1 MMYLTTGNLK
11 TVLTLSKQGGGTA
24 AYNNISL
31 GLFLINHVAS
41 TSQILEQARR
51 ARFLVYLTTGNP
63 KTVLTSSKQGG
74 GTAAYNNI
82 SLGLFLINHVAILL
96 SPEMEKRKEDFIEQR
111 GATV

>member
-1 MMYLTTGNLK
+1 M
-11 TVLTLSKQGGGTA
+11 SK
-24 AYNNISL
+24 NNQNEIIQKNDDIIYFS
-31 GLFLINHVAS
+31 
-41 TSQILEQARR
+41 AR
-51 ARFLVYLTTGNP
+51 NP
-63 KTVLTSSKQGG
+63 KTVVTVSKQGG

>member
-1 MMYLTTGNLK
+1 MKTAPLK
-11 TVLTLSKQGGGTA
+11 S
-24 AYNNISL
+24 SEEPR
-31 GLFLINHVAS
+31 S
-41 TSQILEQARR
+41 RR
-51 ARFLVYLTTGNP
+51 IMYLTTGNP
-63 KTVLTSSKQGG
+63 KTVLTLSKQGG

>member
-1 MMYLTTGNLK
+1 MKNSAQNIYFGSLKKTPIQKNDNIMYF
-11 TVLTLSKQGGGTA
+11 SA
-24 AYNNISL
+24 
-31 GLFLINHVAS
+31 
-41 TSQILEQARR
+41 E
-51 ARFLVYLTTGNP
+51 NP
-63 KTVLTSSKQGG
+63 KTVVTLSKQGG

>member
-1 MMYLTTGNLK
+1 MYF
-11 TVLTLSKQGGGTA
+11 SA
-24 AYNNISL
+24 
-31 GLFLINHVAS
+31 
-41 TSQILEQARR
+41 
-51 ARFLVYLTTGNP
+51 GNP
-63 KTVLTSSKQGG
+63 KTVVTLSKQGG